1 MTQISLRDSPGDLTS
16 ILNIL
21 YVSWRTSFIND
32 LTERNVV
39 LDMGCG
45 TLIPSLLSANNLR
58 NYFGIDNG
66 FLIEPYSGTFR
77 SSHSM
82 HEYISQFSARKVD
95 YILLFELTQYL
106 TREDIDS
113 LVSIIRLNPFL
124 CGATLLLLN
133 THYPLPL
140 SSPDHL
146 PNFFPNSYFG
156 NHSWA
161 HDTVHTFC
169 SSTYLNR
176 LFAINLAPLS
186 HVFPLSDVQFVR
198 AIASLRFKTLNKVLG
213 FLRPPFFRPSIL
225 LSSLRPI

>member
-124 CGATLLLLN
+124 WSYSSALKYALPFATFI
-133 THYPLPL
+133 
-140 SSPDHL
+140 SRHL
-146 PNFFPNSYFG
+146 PNFFLTLIW

-176 LFAINLAPLS
+176 LFATILPLS
-186 HVFPLSDVQFVR
+186 HVFPLLTC
-198 AIASLRFKTLNKVLG
+198 SLFEQ
-213 FLRPPFFRPSIL
+213 
-225 LSSLRPI
+225 